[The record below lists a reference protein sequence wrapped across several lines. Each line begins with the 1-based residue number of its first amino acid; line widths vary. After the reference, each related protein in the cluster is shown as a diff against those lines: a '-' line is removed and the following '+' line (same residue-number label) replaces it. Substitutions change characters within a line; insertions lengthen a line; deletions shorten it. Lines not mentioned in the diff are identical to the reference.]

1 MTEENFKQQD
11 DIIRIIG
18 AVHSELPH
26 DFVDS
31 ENIVNKKYYED
42 ICNNFKIELYLN
54 ENFKLKHIK
63 LGKDPIF
70 SYDSLICVYSH
81 V

>member
-18 AVHSELPH
+18 IENCEFPD
-26 DFVDS
+26 DFKDS
-31 ENIVNKKYYED
+31 KGIINEKYYPD
-42 ICNNFKIELYLN
+42 LLRDLKIDPYLN
-54 ENFKLKHIK
+54 EEFKLKHIRY
-63 LGKDPIF
+63 GIDRIF
-70 SYDSLICVYSH
+70 NAPSLMVVYSH